1 MQKTQ
6 KTFFEKKYNRE
17 FGFNIDNIIFLTFFV
32 EIKILKLKKNTSEF
46 TIYLKKWV
54 LLISSYLMSKKSIS
68 T

>member
-6 KTFFEKKYNRE
+6 KTFFEKKYNPE